1 MKKFILVLCFCLI
14 PQVGLACYDVPDNL
28 TEAQRKRHCS
38 EAIILSDQLFLDRLD
53 ALGMDTSVAQVRTRA
68 ELEALTIDNLISIWA
83 QLEVGLIVDEGWNVP

>member
-38 EAIILSDQLFLDRLD
+38 EAILLSDQYFLDRLV
-53 ALGMDTSVAQVRTRA
+53 ALGVDTTFAGTRTRA
-68 ELEALTIDNLISIWA
+68 ELEALDLDELIELWA
-83 QLEVGLIVDEGWNVP
+83 RLDVGLVVEEGWLIP